1 MDTSVLTIIVTF
13 GIFLFAQLSFFVAMV
28 KVIVKP
34 IEKNLDNHIKDTD
47 KKIDALSLDL
57 NQFKKEVNA
66 FQIEFTA
73 FQRDVIASQKEV
85 NAKLDRLL
93 SK

>member
-28 KVIVKP
+28 KIIVKP

-47 KKIDALSLDL
+47 KKIDALSLEL
-57 NQFKKEVNA
+57 NQFKKEVSAFQREVTA
-66 FQIEFTA
+66 FQI
-73 FQRDVIASQKEV
+73 EV